1 MLKDGQTF
9 DYSFEQVLN
18 DEGEYSFTLKD
29 DLGNKQSFYFYIIN
43 KNKQSLK
50 HLLQENIEV
59 KGVIKDNENYEFT
72 ITDGKLYLY
81 DEGLYT
87 VNILDSNSDLE
98 YSFNI
103 TIDTTPPTLE
113 LVGVENGG
121 TTKNLVSM
129 KNISEENC
137 TLVVM
142 VDGVYFDYTLGDEIE
157 KSGQFIVTLTDEAGN
172 STTYTFERV
181 YSLNSAS
188 IAVLAGLGVLVIL
201 LIILLVKSRHHY
213 YKEETVEEI
222 EETTVTDD
230 FNDESIENEE
240 NQGDIQTYL
249 KEAG

>member
-1 MLKDGQTF
+1 ML
-9 DYSFEQVLN
+9 
-18 DEGEYSFTLKD
+18 
-29 DLGNKQSFYFYIIN
+29 N

-50 HLLQENIEV
+50 HLLTEKIEV
-59 KGVIKDNENYEFT
+59 KSVIKDNENYEFT
-72 ITDGKLYLY
+72 ITDGRLYLY

-87 VNILDSNSDLE
+87 VNILDNDSGLE

-142 VDGVYFDYTLGDEIE
+142 VDGMYFDYTLGDEIE

-201 LIILLVKSRHHY
+201 IIILLIKSRHHY

-222 EETTVTDD
+222 EETTVTDEFD
-230 FNDESIENEE
+230 GSGDENEE
-240 NQGDIQTYL
+240 NKEDI
-249 KEAG
+249 